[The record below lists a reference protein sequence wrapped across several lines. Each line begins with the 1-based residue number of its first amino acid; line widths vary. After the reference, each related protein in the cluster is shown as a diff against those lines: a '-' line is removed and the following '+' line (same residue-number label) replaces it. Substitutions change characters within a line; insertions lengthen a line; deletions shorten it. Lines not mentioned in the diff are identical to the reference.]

1 LPDPAAPLA
10 ARCNSCEAARVIQ
23 RPGPTAEQRRKLIAL
38 LEKFAPEPGR
48 HTTSWPGLR
57 CFRAHQPT
65 VPDPTVYAPSICIVA
80 QGAKE
85 ARIENAAFRYDPM
98 QYLVIGSHMPCR
110 AQIIEASE
118 RTPYLSL
125 ALEIGPSDVRDLLVE
140 MDIDDKDDVLSC
152 DDAPLRISPVD
163 ARFLDAVIRFLEI
176 VANPADRR
184 ILGRNALREII
195 YLALQRDQGNL
206 LRLAVEG
213 ETRIPGVARALRYMN
228 THLHDRFDVGTLARS
243 AGMSSSSLHRAFKQV
258 TTLTPVQYLKRIR
271 LDEAR
276 RLMLDEQCD
285 AAEAAFR
292 VGYVSPSQFSREFKR
307 LFGLPPRQYVEERVS

>member
-1 LPDPAAPLA
+1 MTAT
-10 ARCNSCEAARVIQ
+10 R
-23 RPGPTAEQRRKLIAL
+23 RPTPEQRRRFIAL

-48 HTTSWPGLR
+48 HTTDWPGLR
-57 CFRAHQPT
+57 CFRAHKPT

-85 ARIENAAFRYDPM
+85 ARIEHTTFRYDPM

-110 AQIIEASE
+110 AQIIEATE
-118 RTPYLSL
+118 ETPYLSL
-125 ALEIGPSDVRDLLVE
+125 ALEIGTADVRDLLVE
-140 MDIDDKDDVLSC
+140 MDVQESDDDVLCC
-152 DDAPLRISPVD
+152 DDAPLRVSPVD
-163 ARFLDAVIRFLEI
+163 QRFLDAVIRFLEI
-176 VANPADRR
+176 VADPNDRR
-184 ILGRNALREII
+184 ILGRTALREIV

-213 ETRIPGVARALRYMN
+213 ESRIPGVTRALRYMN
-228 THLHDRFDVGTLARS
+228 AHVHDHFDVGTLART
-243 AGMSSSSLHRAFKQV
+243 AGMSSSTLHRAFKQV

-292 VGYVSPSQFSREFKR
+292 VGYASPSQFSREFKR
-307 LFGLPPRQYVEERVS
+307 LFGLPPRQYISEARV